1 MFRSATL
8 RLTAIYLGILLLICL
23 SFSVVLYHVLSSE
36 LTRNFS
42 LQSSFFENR
51 PRFQPFVRDP
61 EAVQFRDDQ
70 LSNGERHILFQI
82 LYVDIV
88 LVGAGGFA
96 SYFLARRTLQPI
108 EEAHIAQVRFTADA
122 SHELR
127 TPLATMQTEVEVALR
142 DPKLTLGQSKELLE
156 SNLEELS
163 TLRHLTTSLLTLA
176 RGEED
181 VHQTYAKVS
190 VQQVAAAA
198 VLRVAKTAE
207 KKKVKIILS
216 IASGLKVQ
224 ADSSQLTEVLVV
236 LLENAIKYGPSGQ
249 MVTVQA
255 TSQADHVVVSVL
267 DAGVGIKESDLSRI
281 FERFYRAD
289 SARTNSK
296 QSGHGL
302 GLAIAKQIV
311 EQHGGTITVESELGK
326 GTTFQLTLPA

>member
-1 MFRSATL
+1 
-8 RLTAIYLGILLLICL
+8 
-23 SFSVVLYHVLSSE
+23 
-36 LTRNFS
+36 
-42 LQSSFFENR
+42 
-51 PRFQPFVRDP
+51 
-61 EAVQFRDDQ
+61 
-70 LSNGERHILFQI
+70 
-82 LYVDIV
+82 
-88 LVGAGGFA
+88 
-96 SYFLARRTLQPI
+96 
-108 EEAHIAQVRFTADA
+108 
-122 SHELR
+122 
-127 TPLATMQTEVEVALR
+127 VALR

-311 EQHGGTITVESELGK
+311 EQHGGTITAESELGK